1 MSAVLVL
8 GSINMDCV
16 AQVERHPLPGETLL
30 GKDLN
35 YFPGG
40 KGANQAVAAQRA
52 GATTKMIGRV
62 GSDGFADFML
72 NFLQDEKV
80 DISHIQRQ
88 EGATGTAFIAVDAHG
103 ENSIIVIPG
112 ANADVNTKDFTAI
125 SINTDDILICQNE
138 IPLITITSA
147 FRSMKKAR
155 GKIIYNPAP
164 ALSASKETL
173 SLADII
179 VVNENEYIFYKEQLD
194 DTSQIIIQTLGANG
208 VKVTGPDTD
217 FIIHGHNVNVVDT
230 TGAGDCF
237 TGALAAAL
245 SQKKSLEEAVQFA
258 NKAASLAV
266 QKQGAG
272 TGMPYLHEIE

>member
-1 MSAVLVL
+1 LSSVIIF

-16 AQVERHPLPGETLL
+16 ARLERHPLPGETLL

-52 GATTKMIGRV
+52 GANTNMIGRV

-72 NFLQDEKV
+72 HFLKNEKI
-80 DISHIQRQ
+80 DISCITRQ
-88 EGATGTAFIAVDAHG
+88 NGATGTAFIAVDDQG

-112 ANADVNTKDFTAI
+112 ANGDIKDEDFTTYT
-125 SINTDDILICQNE
+125 INKGDILICQNE
-138 IPLITITSA
+138 IPPGSITAA
-147 FRSMKKAR
+147 FQHMKQT
-155 GKIIYNPAP
+155 GGTIIYNPAP
-164 ALSASKETL
+164 ALPISKETM
-173 SLADII
+173 SLADIVI
-179 VVNENEYIFYKEQLD
+179 VNESEYEFYTGQLD
-194 DTSQIIIQTLGANG
+194 PTSQIIVQTLGANG

-217 FIIHGHNVNVVDT
+217 FTLPGHNVNVVDT

-245 SQKKSLEEAVQFA
+245 SKGNSIGQAATFA

-266 QKQGAG
+266 QKHGAG

>member
-1 MSAVLVL
+1 LSSVIVF

-16 AQVERHPLPGETLL
+16 ARVERHPLPGETLL
-30 GKDLN
+30 GKDLD

-52 GATTKMIGRV
+52 GARTKMIGRV

-72 NFLQDEKV
+72 NFLLNEKV
-80 DISHIQRQ
+80 DISHIKKQD
-88 EGATGTAFIAVDAHG
+88 GATGTAFITVDAHG

-112 ANADVNTKDFTAI
+112 ANGDVNFEDFTAHI
-125 SINTDDILICQNE
+125 INEDDILVCQNE
-138 IPLITITSA
+138 IPPETITA
-147 FRSMKKAR
+147 TFQHMRQKE
-155 GKIIYNPAP
+155 GIIIYNPAP
-164 ALSASKETL
+164 ALPITKDTM
-173 SLADII
+173 SLANI
-179 VVNENEYIFYKEQLD
+179 VIVNDSEFAFYKEQLD
-194 DTSQIIIQTLGANG
+194 STSQIIIQTLGANG
-208 VKVTGPDTD
+208 VKVTGPDSD

-245 SQKKSLEEAVQFA
+245 SQKRSLEDAVQFA

-272 TGMPYLHEIE
+272 TGMPYLYEIE